1 VNETIELLM
10 KHKSIRKFTKQPVSK
25 EQLEQI
31 IAAAQMASSSSNVQA
46 YSIIQVVDKDRR
58 QKLAAMA
65 GNQGYVEDCPI
76 FLVWCADLFRLRE
89 AYGLHGDPKGAYIH
103 TTENLVVATV
113 DVALA
118 AQNAAIAAESMG
130 LGIVYIGGIRN
141 QIEQVSELLE
151 LPELVY
157 PVFGMCIGY
166 PDQLPVLRPRL
177 PMEAVLH
184 VDKYSSEDY
193 PTAFA
198 NYDLETKAYMLKRS
212 AGRLSSGWTEGIHAK
227 LAKPTRLLV
236 NAFLN
241 RQGFE
246 QTEDGQ

>member
-1 VNETIELLM
+1 MNETIQLLM
-10 KHKSIRKFTKQPVSK
+10 KHRSIRRFTKQPVPR
-25 EQLEQI
+25 EQLELI
-31 IAAAQMASSSSNVQA
+31 IAAAQMASTSSNVQA
-46 YSIIQVVDKDRR
+46 YSIIHVVDTERR

-65 GNQGYVEDCPI
+65 GNQAYIEECPI

-89 AYGLHGDPKGAYIH
+89 AYGLHGDTKDAFMH
-103 TTENLVVATV
+103 TAENLVVATV

-118 AQNAAIAAESMG
+118 AQNAAVAAESMG

-166 PDQLPVLRPRL
+166 PDQQPELRPRL

-184 VDKYSSEDY
+184 MDKYLSKPY
-193 PTAFA
+193 RTALA
-198 NYDLETKAYMLKRS
+198 NYDSVTKAYMLKRS
-212 AGRLSSGWTEGIHAK
+212 AGKISKGWTEGIHAK
-227 LAKPTRLLV
+227 LAKPTRLQVKTYL
-236 NAFLN
+236 A

-246 QTEDGQ
+246 QPEDGQ